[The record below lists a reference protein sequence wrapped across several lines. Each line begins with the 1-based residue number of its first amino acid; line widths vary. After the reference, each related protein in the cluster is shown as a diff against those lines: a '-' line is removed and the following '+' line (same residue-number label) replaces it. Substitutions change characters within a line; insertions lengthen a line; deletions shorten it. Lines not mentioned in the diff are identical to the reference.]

1 MRRPLAILPIALAA
15 LVAGCGQTDSSTEF
29 RGADRQVA
37 NVIED
42 LQEAAI
48 EGEERRICRQLLS
61 AELARGAGD
70 CNRAVQAAIDE
81 ADTNEIEVEDVSV
94 TGDRARARVRTG
106 TREKQ
111 TETYELV
118 RENRTWRISSLGGS

>member
-29 RGADRQVA
+29 QGAERQVA

-42 LQEAAI
+42 LQKAAI

-70 CNRAVQAAIDE
+70 CNSVVQAAIDE

-94 TGDRARARVRTG
+94 TGERARARVRTG
-106 TREKQ
+106 SREKQ

-118 RENRTWRISSLGGS
+118 RENRTWRISSFGA